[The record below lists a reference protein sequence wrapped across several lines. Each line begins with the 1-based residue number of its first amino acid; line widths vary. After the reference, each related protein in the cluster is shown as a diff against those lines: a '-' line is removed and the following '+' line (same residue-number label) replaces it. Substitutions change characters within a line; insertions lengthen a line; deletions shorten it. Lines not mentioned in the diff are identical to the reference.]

1 MYISVKYK
9 TSDTPTF
16 SERSYTYKTEL
27 PAKLGDHVIAP
38 TPKNLLQEALVVGV
52 NMPEPPF
59 DCKSI
64 VEFAPGWNPMA
75 EINFAVETDL
85 APISSTIIVAN
96 YEETEK
102 QLRELMTPYASL
114 VVTEDTVSSAKSDL
128 ARIRKVHKSIDD
140 YRKSIKKAFTA
151 PVTAFESKVKALTGV
166 CEEAE
171 SNLDGQIKT
180 FEERRKRE
188 KIDALAQFFGEVA
201 EDVRGYLTF
210 PQILNPRWENATFPI
225 EEAEEEIRTKVAECW
240 DGINAIRDLQSPFE
254 ATLLSDF
261 KQTQNLAAC
270 LKKHKEL
277 AEIQR
282 KEDERRAAEQ
292 KAKEEADAIRKAR
305 EEAAI
310 KARQES
316 EARAKAEAQRKAEEE
331 AVESQVSAP
340 PSERLYTLSFRVT
353 ATRQQLMA
361 LKDAFTAIGISY
373 QRIEG

>member
-1 MYISVKYK
+1 
-9 TSDTPTF
+9 
-16 SERSYTYKTEL
+16 
-27 PAKLGDHVIAP
+27 
-38 TPKNLLQEALVVGV
+38 
-52 NMPEPPF
+52 
-59 DCKSI
+59 
-64 VEFAPGWNPMA
+64 MA

-102 QLRELMTPYASL
+102 QLRELINPYASI
-114 VVTEDTVSSAKSDL
+114 VVTEDTVASAKGDL
-128 ARIRKVHKSIDD
+128 ARIRRVKKSIDD
-140 YRKSIKKAFTA
+140 YRKSVKKAFTA
-151 PVTAFESKVKALTGV
+151 PVTAFESKVKVLTGI

-171 SNLDGQIKT
+171 ANLDGQIKT
-180 FEERRKRE
+180 FEDQRKRE
-188 KIDALAQFFGEVA
+188 KIDDLAQFFGEVA

-210 PQILNPRWENATFPI
+210 PQILNPRWENVTFPI
-225 EEAEEEIRTKVAECW
+225 EEAQEEIRAKIAECW

-261 KQTQNLAAC
+261 KQTHNLSAC

-331 AVESQVSAP
+331 AVEAQVSAP

-361 LKDAFTAIGISY
+361 LKDAFTSIGITY
-373 QRIEG
+373 QKIES

>member
-1 MYISVKYK
+1 
-9 TSDTPTF
+9 
-16 SERSYTYKTEL
+16 
-27 PAKLGDHVIAP
+27 
-38 TPKNLLQEALVVGV
+38 
-52 NMPEPPF
+52 
-59 DCKSI
+59 
-64 VEFAPGWNPMA
+64 MA

-85 APISSTIIVAN
+85 APYAELQISAN
-96 YEETEK
+96 FSETQQ
-102 QLRELMTPYASL
+102 QLEALMAPYKSL
-114 VVTEDTVSSAKSDL
+114 VVTEDTVASAKADL
-128 ARIRKVHKSIDD
+128 ARIRKVRRSIDD

-151 PVTAFESKVKALTGV
+151 PVTAFESKVKVLTGV

-171 SNLDGQIKT
+171 ANLDGQIKT
-180 FEERRKRE
+180 FEDQRKRE

-210 PQILNPRWENATFPI
+210 EQILNPRWENVTFPI
-225 EEAEEEIRTKVAECW
+225 EEAQEEIRAKVAECW

-261 KQTQNLAAC
+261 KQTHNLAAC

-292 KAKEEADAIRKAR
+292 KAKEEADATRKAR

-331 AVESQVSAP
+331 AVEAQIAAP

-353 ATRQQLMA
+353 ATRHQLIE
-361 LKDAFTAIGISY
+361 LKDAFSAIGISY
-373 QRIEG
+373 QKIEG